1 MRNLNPVVPH
11 PVHDDTGET
20 CRDQPTTPEAAQ
32 TARRLVR
39 EAQSMEG
46 PSGLADEMTPAPL
59 RAVGYIRLR
68 PTDPPGH
75 ADQLAEHLRAVAAR
89 SGLELIDIYT
99 EPAHTH
105 RRTAFG
111 SLLRTL
117 LSPDVH
123 AVIIPALWHLSECD
137 GIHRGIRMVI
147 EKETQSIVV
156 VADEE
161 TAP

>member
-1 MRNLNPVVPH
+1 
-11 PVHDDTGET
+11 
-20 CRDQPTTPEAAQ
+20 
-32 TARRLVR
+32 
-39 EAQSMEG
+39 MEG
-46 PSGLADEMTPAPL
+46 LSGLADEMTPALL

-75 ADQLAEHLRAVAAR
+75 ADQLAERLLTVAAR

-123 AVIIPALWHLSECD
+123 AVIIPALWHLSEVD

-161 TAP
+161 TAL